1 MVQTPAARAMPRRS
15 HFIDALARPSGR
27 CAPESAAAF
36 RGRRLKAAMAAVYMI
51 AQVCGSQAMTQGEDD
66 EPPTMV
72 TKFWM
77 KVLCTSAMLGVAVMM
92 INTLCRRTPAVAHG
106 RCLDARPLTLEA
118 EEQSNDWKMMKDEES
133 QFDLG
138 CNLVYVA
145 PRSGK
150 RFHKGERCQGLRKAQ
165 EVRKLEPC
173 PLCFDVRSRT
183 EGVCRGTASTSQ
195 ML

>member
-1 MVQTPAARAMPRRS
+1 MPRRS
-15 HFIDALARPSGR
+15 PFIDALARPSGR

-36 RGRRLKAAMAAVYMI
+36 HGRRLKAAMAAVYMI
-51 AQVCGSQAMTQGEDD
+51 AQVCGAQAMTQGEDD
-66 EPPTMV
+66 ESPTMV

-77 KVLCTSAMLGVAVMM
+77 KVLCTIVMLGVAVMM
-92 INTLCRRTPAVAHG
+92 INTRCRRTPIEG
-106 RCLDARPLTLEA
+106 EA
-118 EEQSNDWKMMKDEES
+118 DEQSNDWKMMKDEES
-133 QFDLG
+133 QCDLG

-150 RFHKGERCQGLRKAQ
+150 KFHKSERCQGLRKAQ
-165 EVRKLEPC
+165 EVRELEPC
-173 PLCFDVRSRT
+173 LLCFDVMSRT